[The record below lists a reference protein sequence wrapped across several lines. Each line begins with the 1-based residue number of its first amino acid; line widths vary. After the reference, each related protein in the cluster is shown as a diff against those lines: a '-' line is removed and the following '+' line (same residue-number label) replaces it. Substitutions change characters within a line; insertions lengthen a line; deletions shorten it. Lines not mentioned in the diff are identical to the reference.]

1 MAIKTSIENVVNK
14 VKDDP
19 EFTKEFQ
26 SNPEKAVEKVLGV
39 DIPGGAVDQVVA
51 GVKAKVAGDKVG
63 GAFDAIKK
71 MF

>member
-1 MAIKTSIENVVNK
+1 MDIKASIESVVNK
-14 VKDDP
+14 VKNDP

-39 DIPGGAVDQVVA
+39 DIPDGAVDQVVA

-63 GAFDAIKK
+63 GAVDAIKK
-71 MF
+71 LF